1 MDDIADPRF
10 IRQPEPEPAPEE
22 GSETI
27 DLGDLDL
34 VKLKPDAL
42 VIDLPDGSISINFG
56 GLGLPAVGS
65 ASDHDANL
73 AEHVSS
79 GSPTR

>member
-1 MDDIADPRF
+1 MLENDPRF
-10 IRQPEPEPAPEE
+10 LRQPEEEKDPAP
-22 GSETI
+22 GSETV

-56 GLGLPAVGS
+56 GLGLAPLS
-65 ASDHDANL
+65 LIHI
-73 AEHVSS
+73 
-79 GSPTR
+79 